1 MPKCKVVRKPVQSV
15 RILQK
20 HRPLLQLQ
28 ETVRNATDVVKERDG
43 GILEEETSDQDK
55 KAVKEKHTDQSE
67 HNNEPEVLEDSDNNG
82 QPELDAGYK
91 SNTES
96 ELSDYYSD
104 ENLDSNNNL
113 IGEEARAYSALQDF
127 MV

>member
-1 MPKCKVVRKPVQSV
+1 MPKGKVVRKPVQSV
-15 RILQK
+15 KILQK

-28 ETVRNATDVVKERDG
+28 ETVRNATEVVEVRDG
-43 GILEEETSDQDK
+43 GILEEETGDQDK
-55 KAVKEKHTDQSE
+55 EAVKEKHTDQSE
-67 HNNEPEVLEDSDNNG
+67 DNNEPEVLEDNENNG
-82 QPELDAGYK
+82 QPELDTGYK

-104 ENLDSNNNL
+104 EELDSNNNL
-113 IGEEARAYSALQDF
+113 LGEAARAYSDLQNF